1 MGTTIAEVFDNF
13 MVGIK
18 DYRLDTLYNTS
29 QSNFSAYL
37 EGFLIEAISEFA
49 VCNQSLAYTTG
60 EFTETLTPT
69 NIEIL
74 ASIMRKRWLEKEI
87 RDIKQ
92 MNLSLQDKD
101 YKRYAE
107 SNNLMAKQ
115 KLLIVEMENIS
126 NSLTKYSLNNN
137 VDWASW
143 YTGEYFVP

>member
-18 DYRLDTLYNTS
+18 DYRLDTLFNTS
-29 QSNFSAYL
+29 QSNFSVYL
-37 EGFLIEAISEFA
+37 EGFLVEAISEFI
-49 VCNQSLAYTTG
+49 VCDQSLIYTGG
-60 EFTETLTPT
+60 EFSETLTPT

-92 MNLSLQDKD
+92 MNLNLQDKD

-107 SNNLMAKQ
+107 SNNLTAKQ
-115 KLLIVEMENIS
+115 RLLVMEMESIS
-126 NSLTKYSLNNN
+126 NSLTKYSLNNK